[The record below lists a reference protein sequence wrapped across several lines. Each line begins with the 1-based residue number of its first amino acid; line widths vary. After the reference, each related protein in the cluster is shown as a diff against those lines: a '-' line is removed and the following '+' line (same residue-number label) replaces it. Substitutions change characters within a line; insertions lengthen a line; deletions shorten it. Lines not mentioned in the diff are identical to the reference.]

1 MKNQSSYISNFK
13 YYLKYCV
20 TIILIFII
28 SALTADLFFEK
39 YIIFSSNTSGAYK
52 LNRIINETHNEEIP
66 IFGSSRAQGSYIPN
80 ILGNHYFNY
89 GIDGIGANIWMF
101 FLEQELEKKKSSKII
116 LNFDLNGFFNSY
128 GDLSSYIPNYKF
140 SKNLILKENS
150 LKFNIPGIR
159 YFGFYEFY
167 LKSYINVRTNF
178 TKLNQNGGSFEKNI
192 LEPKTFENLIKKRN
206 LNPEKFIQSENLAKK
221 MMKLISSTERKIFII
236 VAPYHYSYLKNFKN
250 IEIANNYLNEL
261 NKANNVEVID
271 LRNCLSNDNMFFN
284 TTHLNYEGAKSFS
297 TIVKSSIKDLN

>member
-1 MKNQSSYISNFK
+1 
-13 YYLKYCV
+13 
-20 TIILIFII
+20 
-28 SALTADLFFEK
+28 
-39 YIIFSSNTSGAYK
+39 
-52 LNRIINETHNEEIP
+52 
-66 IFGSSRAQGSYIPN
+66 
-80 ILGNHYFNY
+80 
-89 GIDGIGANIWMF
+89 
-101 FLEQELEKKKSSKII
+101 
-116 LNFDLNGFFNSY
+116 
-128 GDLSSYIPNYKF
+128 
-140 SKNLILKENS
+140 
-150 LKFNIPGIR
+150 
-159 YFGFYEFY
+159 
-167 LKSYINVRTNF
+167 VRTNF